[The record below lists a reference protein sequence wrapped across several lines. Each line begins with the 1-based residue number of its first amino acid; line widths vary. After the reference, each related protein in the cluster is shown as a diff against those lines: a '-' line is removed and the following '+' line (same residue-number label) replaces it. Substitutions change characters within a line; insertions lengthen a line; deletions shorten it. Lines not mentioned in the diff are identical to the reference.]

1 MSSQYLQKKVS
12 EYENYIARKGID
24 ESVIDAMSMAAEV
37 AILQEKDVK
46 YGLTVSKRVKELIE
60 SFVFG
65 QTGGTLWDLEKFSF
79 QHKTWYE
86 ILDKFYSV
94 LLLEAKNRGV
104 DSYLLYL
111 EKKREPKE
119 RFYAPKRKQFNKFGL
134 IQAYQGAI
142 DDLYDIICVSMP
154 PGTGKTTLLKF
165 FNSAVIGWYPNDY
178 SLFYSHSGD
187 ITRMYY
193 DGVYQMVSDTDE
205 YTWDEIFP
213 DLHVTSTNA
222 KMQQFNIGKYKP
234 FPSLQT
240 ASVGSENAGKVR
252 ASKFL
257 LVDDMIGKLE
267 EALNKNTLEKQ
278 WGAYTVDARQRKT
291 MDSDGKPCKEI
302 INATRWSTMDV
313 IGRVMSMYEGNPRV
327 KVIAMPDIDPVTG
340 QSNFDYEYGGFTVA
354 FFNDQAHL
362 MDEISYK
369 CLFKQEPIEREGLVF
384 PEDKIRRYLNLPH
397 GEPEI
402 ITAQCDTKGKGTDYF
417 VLPVLQKFGDDY
429 YCVDCVCDNT
439 ADYEIQYENAANII
453 VNNEVQ
459 ECEFERNAGGDRV
472 AMEVN
477 KRVEQKGWICN
488 ITDTPTETN
497 KEARIFQC
505 SSWILQHIIFK
516 DESLYT
522 PKEPYGVMMSLLKQY
537 SVSGKKQLDDVP
549 DVFSNFAIRMTK
561 GNRVAKAEAVQNP
574 FRSHSSGYYGR

>member
-1 MSSQYLQKKVS
+1 MSSQYLQNKVS

-46 YGLTVSKRVKELIE
+46 YGLSVSKRSKELIE

-65 QTGGTLWDLEKFSF
+65 QTGGTLWNLEKFSF

-94 LLLEAKNRGV
+94 LLLEAKNRVV

-291 MDSDGKPCKEI
+291 MDSDDKPCKEI

-313 IGRVMSMYEGNPRV
+313 IGRVISMYEGNPRV
-327 KVIAMPDIDPVTG
+327 KVIAMPDIDPNTG

-397 GEPEI
+397 GEPDI

-439 ADYEIQYENAANII
+439 ADYEIQYENAANTL

-574 FRSHSSGYYGR
+574 FRSHSAGYYGR

>member
-46 YGLTVSKRVKELIE
+46 YGLTVSVRAKELLNQ
-60 SFVFG
+60 FVLG

-94 LLLEAKNRGV
+94 LLLEAKNRVV

-178 SLFYSHSGD
+178 NLFYSHSGD

-439 ADYEIQYENAANII
+439 ADYEIQYENAANTL

-561 GNRVAKAEAVQNP
+561 GNRVAKAEAVKNP
-574 FRSHSSGYYGR
+574 FRSHIAGYYGR

>member
-46 YGLTVSKRVKELIE
+46 YGLSISKRSKELIE

-65 QTGGTLWDLEKFSF
+65 QTGGTLWNLEKFSF

-94 LLLEAKNRGV
+94 LLLEAKNRVV

-178 SLFYSHSGD
+178 NLFYSHSGD

-439 ADYEIQYENAANII
+439 ADYEMQYENAANTL

-574 FRSHSSGYYGR
+574 FRSHSAGYYGR